1 MGINHSSST
10 LSERETNFIT
20 QLQENWVIDKK
31 GKDIKPANLSKTM
44 SAFANSNGGELYV
57 GISHKEG

>member
-10 LSERETNFIT
+10 LSERETNFII

-31 GKDIKPANLSKTM
+31 VKTLNQPNYQKQFLLLPIRTAENYM
-44 SAFANSNGGELYV
+44 
-57 GISHKEG
+57 

>member
-10 LSERETNFIT
+10 LSERETNFII

-31 GKDIKPANLSKTM
+31 GKDIMNDPTQS
-44 SAFANSNGGELYV
+44 EHIV
-57 GISHKEG
+57 VIVRIR